1 MRKHKEINEM
11 RKYRLMTLIAVASLI
26 VLSGCSFVSNS
37 PSSPLMPSNPSEPSA
52 PSTKSR
58 IRKAKSDDGDYEN
71 VTTFVKSS
79 TDEYDP
85 NDPVIGANGLEE
97 VTFTKTNTTV
107 NSKIIGG
114 QKTYIAKADQVNPE
128 VVSFDKTSITIKADS
143 DHEYRIVADSG
154 EVYADWTKAE
164 DGKDTLTFENLQ
176 TTEYTKIEAR
186 CINST
191 ITFEALD
198 GFTYTLKDV
207 DGNILKENVTD
218 NGKNDSNQEKG
229 VITFNGLLENQK
241 FTVSYHGEGEE
252 TVVTQEKVYG
262 SIDKLYTLGDFTFV
276 SYVTPNIASNKGI
289 AKDKYG
295 WDDAKDAYG
304 KPLYISRPGNDKLDF
319 DENGVSFYDKV
330 NYYSDSEHQS
340 YIINNATGLVY
351 KLDDFRIDKIE
362 NGLFWQGNFV
372 YDMSIQNGNAVF
384 TPLFSNPDI
393 NAYSVIKDRYGK
405 KYIYNDKIEQYDSG
419 SNTVFYT
426 DKPESGSKPYKY
438 LINSQG
444 EVLKYYIKN
453 IGYRTSYE
461 DNPDELFDL
470 KIMTSEGERELNQFD
485 NYYFPKMITKT
496 TDYWRNFS
504 YLPAI
509 TIRNGIF
516 YEYASDAMWSYK
528 DNSLQSTPIN
538 VFWSI
543 LEREKE
549 ALRFGGVFSNQKE
562 VRQIVFPTDNSLLH
576 LYCNYN
582 YLINYDLLLLYV
594 PNTNGS
600 YMNGKYDKKVLALKN
615 FSSIS
620 KYFADEYHVKFQE
633 GSPSWDRNYESG
645 YWTNHGR
652 YNSFYKYTDNYKDS
666 GEEIFG
672 SIRTIALAFPY
683 IISQLNID
691 IILDNV
697 DLVEYPTTA
706 NQYYTLSRYEIDGTK
721 NYELIADKDENGNVT
736 VTAYEE
742 GVYHEPVREVVLQPV
757 K

>member
-1 MRKHKEINEM
+1 
-11 RKYRLMTLIAVASLI
+11 
-26 VLSGCSFVSNS
+26 
-37 PSSPLMPSNPSEPSA
+37 
-52 PSTKSR
+52 
-58 IRKAKSDDGDYEN
+58 
-71 VTTFVKSS
+71 
-79 TDEYDP
+79 
-85 NDPVIGANGLEE
+85 
-97 VTFTKTNTTV
+97 
-107 NSKIIGG
+107 
-114 QKTYIAKADQVNPE
+114 
-128 VVSFDKTSITIKADS
+128 
-143 DHEYRIVADSG
+143 
-154 EVYADWTKAE
+154 
-164 DGKDTLTFENLQ
+164 
-176 TTEYTKIEAR
+176 
-186 CINST
+186 
-191 ITFEALD
+191 
-198 GFTYTLKDV
+198 
-207 DGNILKENVTD
+207 
-218 NGKNDSNQEKG
+218 
-229 VITFNGLLENQK
+229 
-241 FTVSYHGEGEE
+241 
-252 TVVTQEKVYG
+252 
-262 SIDKLYTLGDFTFV
+262 
-276 SYVTPNIASNKGI
+276 
-289 AKDKYG
+289 
-295 WDDAKDAYG
+295 
-304 KPLYISRPGNDKLDF
+304 
-319 DENGVSFYDKV
+319 
-330 NYYSDSEHQS
+330 
-340 YIINNATGLVY
+340 
-351 KLDDFRIDKIE
+351 
-362 NGLFWQGNFV
+362 
-372 YDMSIQNGNAVF
+372 
-384 TPLFSNPDI
+384 
-393 NAYSVIKDRYGK
+393 
-405 KYIYNDKIEQYDSG
+405 
-419 SNTVFYT
+419 
-426 DKPESGSKPYKY
+426 
-438 LINSQG
+438 
-444 EVLKYYIKN
+444 
-453 IGYRTSYE
+453 
-461 DNPDELFDL
+461 
-470 KIMTSEGERELNQFD
+470 MTSEGERELNQFD